1 MKMAQEFKKFI
12 ARGNVIDMAVGI
24 IMGAAFTTIVK
35 SLVDDIIM
43 PVIGIFTGKIDFTNK
58 FINLGPGEFETLKAA
73 QEAGAPTV
81 NYGLFLNGVLTFVI
95 VALAVFMLVRMIN
108 ELKDRAQE
116 EEKEKVKQQPV
127 KEAPKDIQLLTEIR
141 DLLKKK

>member
-1 MKMAQEFKKFI
+1 MKMVGEFKKFI

-35 SLVDDIIM
+35 SLVDEVIM
-43 PVIGIFTGKIDFTNK
+43 PVMGIFTGKIDFTNK
-58 FINLGPGEFETLKAA
+58 FINLGPGDFDTLQAA
-73 QEAGAPTV
+73 QDAGAPTV
-81 NYGLFLNGVLTFVI
+81 NYGLFLNAVITFII
-95 VALAVFMLVRMIN
+95 VAIAVFMLVRMIN

-127 KEAPKDIQLLTEIR
+127 KEQPKDIQLLTEIR
-141 DLLKKK
+141 DLLKKN

>member
-1 MKMAQEFKKFI
+1 MKMVGEFKKFI

-35 SLVDDIIM
+35 SLVDDVIM
-43 PVIGIFTGKIDFTNK
+43 PVMGIFTGKIDFTNK
-58 FINLGPGEFETLKAA
+58 FINLGPGDFDTLQAA
-73 QEAGAPTV
+73 QDAGAPTV
-81 NYGLFLNGVLTFVI
+81 NYGLFLNAVITLII
-95 VALAVFMLVRMIN
+95 VAIAVFMLVRMIN

-127 KEAPKDIQLLTEIR
+127 KEQPKDIQLLTEIR
-141 DLLKKK
+141 DLLKKN

>member
-1 MKMAQEFKKFI
+1 MKMVGEFKKFI

-35 SLVDDIIM
+35 SLVDDVIM
-43 PVIGIFTGKIDFTNK
+43 PVMGIFTGKIDFTNK
-58 FINLGPGEFETLKAA
+58 FINLGPGDFDTLQAA
-73 QEAGAPTV
+73 QDAGAPTV
-81 NYGLFLNGVLTFVI
+81 NYGLFLNAVITFII
-95 VALAVFMLVRMIN
+95 VAIAVFMLVRMIN

-127 KEAPKDIQLLTEIR
+127 KEQPKDIQLLTEIR
-141 DLLKKK
+141 DLLKKS

>member
-1 MKMAQEFKKFI
+1 MMGEFKKFV

-24 IMGAAFTTIVK
+24 IMGAAFTSIVK

-43 PVIGIFTGKIDFTNK
+43 PVMGIFTGKIDFTNK
-58 FINLGPGEFETLKAA
+58 FVNLGPGEFDTLKAA

-81 NYGLFLNGVLTFVI
+81 NYGLFLNATLTFII
-95 VALAVFMLVRMIN
+95 VALAVFMLVRIIN
-108 ELKDRAQE
+108 ELKEMAEE
-116 EEKEKVKQQPV
+116 EEKEKVKNQLP
-127 KEAPKDIQLLTEIR
+127 KEQPKDIQLLTEIR